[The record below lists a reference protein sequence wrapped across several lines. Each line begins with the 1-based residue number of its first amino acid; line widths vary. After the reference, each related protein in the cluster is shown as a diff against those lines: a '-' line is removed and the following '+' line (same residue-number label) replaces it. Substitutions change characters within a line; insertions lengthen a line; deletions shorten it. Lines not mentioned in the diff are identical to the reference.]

1 MLDIVGVE
9 IVRGEQRLHYHL
21 QIAEGAL
28 VAMQGKS
35 GIGKTTLL
43 EAIAGFV
50 KLEKGRIN
58 WFDTRLDN
66 MKSEARPVC
75 YLFQDNNLFEH
86 LSVRQNMALGFRG
99 SVPWTTLLEAAGELQ
114 VANQLA
120 KYPGQL
126 SGGQRQ
132 RVALIRTVLRP
143 EPIVL
148 LDEPFTGLDQETRQL
163 ACKWLVEQARQKQKT
178 VLMVTH
184 HCEEIAPCANR
195 IIDMTHSDVSRR
207 NQ

>member
-1 MLDIVGVE
+1 MLDIVDVD
-9 IVRGEQRLHYHL
+9 IVRGEQRIHYDL
-21 QIAEGAL
+21 QIEEGAL
-28 VAMQGKS
+28 VAIQGRS

-50 KLEKGRIN
+50 NPEKGHIRWQN
-58 WFDTRLDN
+58 TNMDATRA
-66 MKSEARPVC
+66 EARPVC

-86 LSVRQNMALGFRG
+86 LTVRQNMALGFG
-99 SVPWTTLLEAAGELQ
+99 KNVPWPALQKSADELQ
-114 VANQLA
+114 VADHLA

-132 RVALIRTVLRP
+132 RVALLRTVLRP

-148 LDEPFTGLDQETRQL
+148 LDEPFTGLDEETRQM
-163 ACKWLVEQARQKQKT
+163 ACHWLVKLARQKRKT

-184 HCEEIAPCANR
+184 HCEEIAPHADR
-195 IIDMTHSDVSRR
+195 IIDMAKGEAG
-207 NQ
+207 